1 MVEISVDIYIYR
13 FYYVST
19 VINVYNATTVNNC
32 KIVLL

>member
-1 MVEISVDIYIYR
+1 MVEISVAIYR